1 MFIIVMNMIFEPNE
15 KFKENW
21 TFFAHIK
28 TKLKFWLFL
37 KKTIFAIWNFS
48 LLIIK
53 NFKLRWM
60 EDMEDMSHNC
70 MSRKILS
77 LPPPPK
83 KNNPEKVNIYVIF

>member
-37 KKTIFAIWNFS
+37 KKTILLSETFLCS
-48 LLIIK
+48 LL
-53 NFKLRWM
+53 R
-60 EDMEDMSHNC
+60 
-70 MSRKILS
+70 IL
-77 LPPPPK
+77 
-83 KNNPEKVNIYVIF
+83 N